1 MSDSAA
7 IKGYS
12 HQVMRVKYVQL
23 RQLPSLYAKD
33 LSADR
38 GMVVG
43 VVVGRAYK
51 RGILQPLDPFD
62 HQ

>member
-1 MSDSAA
+1 
-7 IKGYS
+7 
-12 HQVMRVKYVQL
+12 MRVKHVQL

-33 LSADR
+33 LSTDG

-43 VVVGRAYK
+43 VAVGRVYK
-51 RGILQPLDPFD
+51 QGIPQPLDPFD